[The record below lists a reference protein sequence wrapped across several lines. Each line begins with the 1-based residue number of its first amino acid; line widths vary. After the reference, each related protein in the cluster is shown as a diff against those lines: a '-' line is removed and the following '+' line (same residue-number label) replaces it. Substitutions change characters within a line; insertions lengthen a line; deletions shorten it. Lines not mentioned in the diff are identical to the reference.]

1 MKNWAMSKRISR
13 RSVLRGVGTAMALPL
28 LDAMSPSLLRGA
40 EASESVRPPRRM
52 AFFYVPNGAHMQHWT
67 PAAEGADFELPPIL
81 EPLGS
86 FKEDLLVLT
95 GLNCDKAEPNGDGP
109 GDHARSSSAFLT
121 GCQARKSGGS
131 NFRSGVSA
139 DQLAA
144 MRLGDRTRLPSLEL
158 AIEGF
163 RGAGTCDS
171 GYACVYQHT
180 LSWRSPTSPVPTEV
194 DPKLVFERLFTD
206 APQDP
211 HWQKRNRRRASVLDA
226 VLDDARRLDE
236 RLGGGDR
243 QKLDQYLTCVREL
256 EQRIAQADKLPAV
269 DPPEGVDRPSGVPA
283 ELADHY
289 RLMSDLIVLAFQT
302 DVTRIGT
309 FMLASEGSNQRYQS
323 IGISEGHH
331 ELSHHRNDEGM
342 QAKISRINRFH
353 TEQFAY
359 LVGKLKAIPEGEGS
373 LLDNCMLAYGSGIG
387 DGNRHNHD
395 DLPILLVG
403 RGGGT
408 LKTGR
413 HVRYS
418 GAPPLNNLWLSL
430 LDRFGARTEKL
441 GDSTGMLPN
450 LG

>member
-1 MKNWAMSKRISR
+1 
-13 RSVLRGVGTAMALPL
+13 MA
-28 LDAMSPSLLRGA
+28 
-40 EASESVRPPRRM
+40 EW
-52 AFFYVPNGAHMQHWT
+52 NQ
-67 PAAEGADFELPPIL
+67 ADSGKLT
-81 EPLGS
+81 
-86 FKEDLLVLT
+86 KLT
-95 GLNCDKAEPNGDGP
+95 GTLQSLNPFKDHVITMSGMTLDKGRANGDGP

-121 GCQARKSGGS
+121 GCQARKSGGV

-158 AIEGF
+158 GIERF
-163 RGAGTCDS
+163 RGVGTCDS

-180 LSWRSPTSPVPTEV
+180 LAWRSPTSPVPTEV
-194 DPKLVFERLFTD
+194 DPKLVFERLFSD
-206 APQDP
+206 SLGNPDRE
-211 HWQKRNRRRASVLDA
+211 KRNRLRASVLDA
-226 VLDDARRLDE
+226 VLDDAKRLDE

-256 EQRIAQADKLPAV
+256 EQRIAGADKLPPIE
-269 DPPEGVDRPSGVPA
+269 PPEGAERPAGVPS
-283 ELADHY
+283 ELTEHF
-289 RLMSDLIVLAFQT
+289 RLMCDLMALALET

-309 FMLASEGSNQRYQS
+309 FMFGSEGSGQRYKM

-331 ELSHHRNDEGM
+331 ELSHHRNDPATL
-342 QAKISRINRFH
+342 AKISQINTFH
-353 TEQFAY
+353 VQQFAY
-359 LVGKLKAIPEGEGS
+359 LVGKLKSIPEGDGT

-395 DLPILLVG
+395 ELPVLVVG
-403 RGGGT
+403 RGGGS

-418 GAPPLNNLWLSL
+418 RRPPLNNLWLSL
-430 LDRFGARTEKL
+430 LDRFGARTDKL
-441 GDSTGMLPN
+441 GDSTGLLPD

>member
-1 MKNWAMSKRISR
+1 MSKRISR
-13 RSVLRGVGTAMALPL
+13 RTVLRGVGTAIALPL
-28 LDAMSPSLLRGA
+28 LDAMSPSMLRG
-40 EASESVRPPRRM
+40 SEPSEQVRPPRRV
-52 AFFYVPNGAHMQHWT
+52 AFFYVPNGVHMPDWT
-67 PAAEGADFELPPIL
+67 PATEGADFQLPPIL
-81 EPLGS
+81 EPLAS
-86 FKEDLLVLT
+86 FKDDLLVLS
-95 GLNCDKAEPNGDGP
+95 GLNCDKAAPNGDGP

-121 GCQARKSGGS
+121 GCQARKSGGH
-131 NFRSGVSA
+131 FRSGVSA

-144 MRLGDRTRLPSLEL
+144 MRLGERTRLPSLEL
-158 AIEGF
+158 GIERF
-163 RGAGTCDS
+163 RGVGTCDS

-194 DPKLVFERLFTD
+194 DPKLVFERLFSD
-206 APQDP
+206 APNDP
-211 HWQKRNRRRASVLDA
+211 IRQKRNRLRASVLDA

-236 RLGGGDR
+236 QLGGGDR

-256 EQRIAQADKLPAV
+256 EQRIAQADKLPPV
-269 DPPEGVDRPSGVPA
+269 ELPEEIERPAGVPA
-283 ELADHY
+283 ELTDHF
-289 RLMSDLIVLAFQT
+289 RLMCDLMALALQT

-309 FMLASEGSNQRYQS
+309 FMFGSEGSNQRYKM
-323 IGISEGHH
+323 IDISEGHH
-331 ELSHHRNDEGM
+331 ELSHHRNEPEL

-353 TEQFAY
+353 VQQFAY
-359 LVGKLKAIPEGEGS
+359 LVGKLKAIAEGEGT

-413 HVRYS
+413 HLRYS
-418 GAPPLNNLWLSL
+418 SRPPLNNLWLSL
-430 LDRFGARTEKL
+430 LDRFGARTEAL
-441 GDSTGMLPN
+441 GDGTGLLPN

>member
-1 MKNWAMSKRISR
+1 MSRRISR
-13 RSVLRGVGTAMALPL
+13 RTVLRGVGTAMALPL
-28 LDAMSPSLLRGA
+28 LEAMSPRLLRGA
-40 EASESVRPPRRM
+40 EATEQARPPRRM
-52 AFFYVPNGAHMQHWT
+52 AFFYVPNGVHMPDWT
-67 PAAEGADFELPPIL
+67 PTTEGADFELPPIL
-81 EPLGS
+81 QPLAS
-86 FKEDLLVLT
+86 FKDDLLVLS
-95 GLNCDKAEPNGDGP
+95 GLNCDKAAANGDGP

-121 GCQARKSGGS
+121 GCQARKSGGV

-158 AIEGF
+158 GIERF
-163 RGAGTCDS
+163 RGVGTCDS

-180 LSWRSPTSPVPTEV
+180 LAWRSPTSPVPTEV
-194 DPKLVFERLFTD
+194 DPKLVFERLFSD
-206 APQDP
+206 APGNPDRE
-211 HWQKRNRRRASVLDA
+211 KRNRLRASVLDA
-226 VLDDARRLDE
+226 VLDDAKRLDE

-256 EQRIAQADKLPAV
+256 EQRIAQADKLPPV
-269 DPPEGVDRPSGVPA
+269 EPPEGAERPAGVPA
-283 ELADHY
+283 ELTDHF
-289 RLMSDLIVLAFQT
+289 RLMCDLMALALET

-309 FMLASEGSNQRYQS
+309 FMFGSEGSGQRYKM

-331 ELSHHRNDEGM
+331 ELSHHRNDPATL
-342 QAKISRINRFH
+342 AKISQINTFH
-353 TEQFAY
+353 VQQFAY
-359 LVGKLKAIPEGEGS
+359 LVGKLKAVPEGEGT

-395 DLPILLVG
+395 ELPILLVG

-418 GAPPLNNLWLSL
+418 RRPPLNNLWLSL

-441 GDSTGMLPN
+441 GDSTGMLAD